1 MAKMQYRCSK
11 CRVMHFASTK
21 IGRRHRKFELKVRKK
36 KAKRRPKRRVAKR
49 RRPAKR
55 TVKRRRPA
63 RRKKR
68 R

>member
-1 MAKMQYRCSK
+1 MARMQYRCSR

-21 IGRRHRKFELKVRKK
+21 IGRRHRKFQMKAKK
-36 KAKRRPKRRVAKR
+36 KAKRRVAKR
-49 RRPAKR
+49 RPKKRVAKR
-55 TVKRRRPA
+55 RVKRRKSA